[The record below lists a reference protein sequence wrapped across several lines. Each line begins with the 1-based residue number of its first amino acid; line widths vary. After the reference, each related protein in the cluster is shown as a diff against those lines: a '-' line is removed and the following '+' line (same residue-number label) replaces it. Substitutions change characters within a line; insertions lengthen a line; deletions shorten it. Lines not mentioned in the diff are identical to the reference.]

1 MGNTSYRTFI
11 IVRRKARMDIKDFT
25 DEVIRHIGLAVVHKY
40 GLSGEEG
47 NINKEP
53 KSTLISSHQK
63 FE

>member
-1 MGNTSYRTFI
+1 
-11 IVRRKARMDIKDFT
+11 MDIKDFI
-25 DEVIRHIGLAVVHKY
+25 DEVIRHIGSAVVHKY
-40 GLSGEEG
+40 GLSGKEG

>member
-1 MGNTSYRTFI
+1 
-11 IVRRKARMDIKDFT
+11 MDIKDFT

-40 GLSGEEG
+40 GLSGEEE

>member
-11 IVRRKARMDIKDFT
+11 IVRRKTLMDIKDFI
-25 DEVIRHIGLAVVHKY
+25 DEVIRHIGSAVVHKY
-40 GLSGEEG
+40 GLSGKEG

-53 KSTLISSHQK
+53 KSTLIFSHQK